1 MHKYKVSVIICFF
14 NSAETLDAMIKDAV
28 NQTLK
33 DKEIILIDDGSYDG
47 SLEIAEKYANKYSF
61 IKIFSQKNMG
71 LSASRDKGLSE
82 AQGEYVI
89 YWDGDDSVESTM
101 LEVLYNRAKADN
113 SDVVCSQFYIY
124 FLAINVKRKS
134 LLPFPNYPLT
144 GKEAFKNLLF
154 TVYATFGKKNFVV
167 GTLWD
172 KLIRREL
179 ILKNNIRQ
187 QNVVFEDIVFVM
199 QIFLKASKVSFVN
212 NYFYTNF
219 QRMGSMSSSIS
230 VLHKSKL
237 SLNTME
243 TLLKREGIFNECEHL
258 YKRFFLQFYY
268 FISFKQIYIISWNI
282 PDKLVYR
289 AYKEKLI
296 SVLDEIK
303 GLSEFQD
310 CYEYVK
316 SFGFNE
322 IQILPRIM
330 LKVWNFSSSLYVN
343 FSIFIYKFFI
353 KNCFCIFNLIIFYVL
368 IFNLLRSVYGY

>member
-1 MHKYKVSVIICFF
+1 MEDIVHKYKVSVIICFF

-33 DKEIILIDDGSYDG
+33 DKEIILINDGSYDG

-89 YWDGDDSVESTM
+89 YWDSDDSVESTM

-113 SDVVCSQFYIY
+113 SDIVCSQFYVY

-134 LLPFPNYPLT
+134 LLPFPSYPLT

-154 TVYATFGKKNFVV
+154 TVYAGFGRKNFVV

-179 ILKNNIRQ
+179 ILKNNICQ

-199 QIFLKASKVSFVN
+199 QIFLKAAKVSFVN

-230 VLHKSKL
+230 VLHKAKL
-237 SLNTME
+237 SLNTIE
-243 TLLKREGIFNECEHL
+243 TLLKKEGVLNEYQHL
-258 YKRFFLQFYY
+258 YKKFFLQFYY

-282 PDKLVYR
+282 SDKLVYR

-310 CYEYVK
+310 YYEYVK
-316 SFGFNE
+316 NFGFNE

-330 LKVWNFSSSLYVN
+330 LKIWNFSSRLYVN
-343 FSIFIYKFFI
+343 FSIFIYKLFI
-353 KNCFCIFNLIIFYVL
+353 KN
-368 IFNLLRSVYGY
+368 

>member
-1 MHKYKVSVIICFF
+1 MEDIVHKYKVSVIICFF
-14 NSAETLDAMIKDAV
+14 NSAETLDTIIKDAV

-33 DKEIILIDDGSYDG
+33 DKEIILINDGSYDS
-47 SLEIAEKYANKYSF
+47 SLEIAEKYVNKYSF
-61 IKIFSQKNMG
+61 IKLFSQKNMG
-71 LSASRDKGLSE
+71 LPASRDKGLSE

-113 SDVVCSQFYIY
+113 SDIVCSQFYVY

-144 GKEAFKNLLF
+144 GKEAFKNLLC
-154 TVYATFGKKNFVV
+154 TVYATFGRKNFVV

-179 ILKNNIRQ
+179 ILKNNIYQ

-199 QIFLKASKVSFVN
+199 QALLKSSKVSFVN

-230 VLHKSKL
+230 VLHKAQL
-237 SLNTME
+237 SLSTIEN
-243 TLLKREGIFNECEHL
+243 LLKREGIFNECQHL
-258 YKRFFLQFYY
+258 YKRFYLQFYY

-282 PDKLVYR
+282 SDKLVYN
-289 AYKEKLI
+289 AYKKKLI

-303 GLSEFQD
+303 GLPEFQD
-310 CYEYVK
+310 CYEYAK

-322 IQILPRIM
+322 IQILPRVM
-330 LKVWNFSSSLYVN
+330 LKIWNFSSRLYVN
-343 FSIFIYKFFI
+343 FSIFIYKLFI
-353 KNCFCIFNLIIFYVL
+353 RN
-368 IFNLLRSVYGY
+368 

>member
-1 MHKYKVSVIICFF
+1 MEDIVHKYKVSVIICFF

-33 DKEIILIDDGSYDG
+33 DKEIILINDGSYDG

-89 YWDGDDSVESTM
+89 YWDSDDSVESTM

-113 SDVVCSQFYIY
+113 SDIVCSQFYVY

-154 TVYATFGKKNFVV
+154 TVYASFGRKNFVV

-230 VLHKSKL
+230 VLHKAKL
-237 SLNTME
+237 SLNTIE
-243 TLLKREGIFNECEHL
+243 TLLKKEGVLNEYQHL
-258 YKRFFLQFYY
+258 YKKFLLQFYY

-310 CYEYVK
+310 YYEYVK
-316 SFGFNE
+316 NFGFNE

-330 LKVWNFSSSLYVN
+330 LKIWNFSSRLYVN
-343 FSIFIYKFFI
+343 FSIFIYKLFI
-353 KNCFCIFNLIIFYVL
+353 KN
-368 IFNLLRSVYGY
+368 

>member
-33 DKEIILIDDGSYDG
+33 DKEIILINDGSYDG

-89 YWDGDDSVESTM
+89 YWDSDDSVESTM

-113 SDVVCSQFYIY
+113 SDIVCSQFYVY

-154 TVYATFGKKNFVV
+154 TVYASFGRKNFVV

-179 ILKNNIRQ
+179 ILKNNILQ

-230 VLHKSKL
+230 VLHKAKL
-237 SLNTME
+237 SLNTIE
-243 TLLKREGIFNECEHL
+243 TLLKKEGVLNEYQHL
-258 YKRFFLQFYY
+258 YKKFFLQFYY

-310 CYEYVK
+310 YYEYVK
-316 SFGFNE
+316 NFGFNE

-330 LKVWNFSSSLYVN
+330 LKIWNFSSRLYVN
-343 FSIFIYKFFI
+343 FSIFIYKLFI
-353 KNCFCIFNLIIFYVL
+353 KN
-368 IFNLLRSVYGY
+368 